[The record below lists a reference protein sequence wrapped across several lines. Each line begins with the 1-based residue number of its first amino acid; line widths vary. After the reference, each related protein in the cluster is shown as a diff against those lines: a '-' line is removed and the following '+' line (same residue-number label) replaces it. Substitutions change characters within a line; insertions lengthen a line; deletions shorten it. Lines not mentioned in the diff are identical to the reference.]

1 MAYTNTACP
10 TVNRNRVSNSFF
22 GLVLSRKFSPVNLD
36 RNMPKYTIL
45 PVPIKI
51 DQTATTSEK
60 NMPINPIMVQTRM
73 PANGVARNFLLEN
86 SMRCSSNV
94 LFIYFFLL
102 VTL

>member
-45 PVPIKI
+45 PVFF
-51 DQTATTSEK
+51 AGYSLSET
-60 NMPINPIMVQTRM
+60 NIFL
-73 PANGVARNFLLEN
+73 ARPETDFLSSLDK
-86 SMRCSSNV
+86 CSK
-94 LFIYFFLL
+94 
-102 VTL
+102 